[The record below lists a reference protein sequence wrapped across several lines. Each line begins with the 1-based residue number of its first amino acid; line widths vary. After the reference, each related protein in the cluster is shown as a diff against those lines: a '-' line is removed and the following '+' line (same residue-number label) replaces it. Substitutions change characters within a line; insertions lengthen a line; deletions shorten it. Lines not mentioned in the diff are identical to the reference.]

1 MYMKTSILILI
12 FFVIISAGCNKN
24 EDQTKTTAGKDSKVT
39 ENTPQNI
46 DNESKKDIVKTAV
59 ASKDHTTLVTAIKAA
74 DLVVSLSNAGP
85 FTVFAPVNSAFDKL
99 PAGTVD
105 ELLKP
110 ENKSKLASILQ
121 HHVAVA
127 VYTKDILKD
136 GMNIGMVDGKN
147 AKVTI
152 KNGEI
157 FIDKAKIIA
166 TVPATNGI
174 IYVVDEVILPQ

>member
-1 MYMKTSILILI
+1 MKTSIIFLIISVL
-12 FFVIISAGCNKN
+12 ISAGCSKN
-24 EDQTKTTAGKDSKVT
+24 EEQTKSPANSENKVSETASA
-39 ENTPQNI
+39 NQ

-85 FTVFAPVNSAFDKL
+85 FTVFAPVNSAFEKL
-99 PAGTVD
+99 PAGTVE

-110 ENKSKLASILQ
+110 ENKSKLATILQ
-121 HHVAVA
+121 HHVALA

-136 GMNIGMVDGKN
+136 GMTLNMVDGKN
-147 AKVTI
+147 AKITT
-152 KNGEI
+152 KNGDI
-157 FIDKAKIIA
+157 YIDKARITA

>member
-1 MYMKTSILILI
+1 MKTSILILI
-12 FFVIISAGCNKN
+12 FFVIISEGCNKN
-24 EDQTKTTAGKDSKVT
+24 EDQTKSASDQNSKVT

-46 DNESKKDIVKTAV
+46 DNESKKDIVKTAL

-74 DLVVSLSNAGP
+74 DLVVSLSNSGP
-85 FTVFAPVNSAFDKL
+85 FTVFAPVNSAFEKL

-152 KNGEI
+152 KDGI
-157 FIDKAKIIA
+157 TFIDKAKIIA

>member
-1 MYMKTSILILI
+1 MKTSII
-12 FFVIISAGCNKN
+12 FFIFVMFIFTGCNKN
-24 EDQTKTTAGKDSKVT
+24 EDQTNTAGSKDSKVAET
-39 ENTPQNI
+39 TSQNQ
-46 DNESKKDIVKTAV
+46 DTESKKDIVKTAI

-99 PAGTVD
+99 PAGTVE

-136 GMNIGMVDGKN
+136 GMSIGMVDGKN

-152 KNGEI
+152 KDGVT

>member
-1 MYMKTSILILI
+1 MFMKTSILILI
-12 FFVIISAGCNKN
+12 FFVIISAGCSKN
-24 EDQTKTTAGKDSKVT
+24 EDQTKTASDKNSKVT

-46 DNESKKDIVKTAV
+46 DNESKKDIIKTAI

-99 PAGTVD
+99 PPGTVE

-127 VYTKDILKD
+127 SYTKDILKD

-147 AKVTI
+147 AKISV

-157 FIDKAKIIA
+157 YIDKAKIIA